1 LRPSTGQD
9 SLNFCLVRPPSE
21 DDGHSRNFPIS
32 AVHTLR
38 SFSLAG
44 SRTASLQPLPPRPL
58 PSQCAPRRPH
68 SLRSVHRL
76 WFDLRIGSEDPPAC
90 RMNTPAFIS
99 ENTLLTDRQS
109 SGQPAVL
116 PTSHLPDCTFAHPP
130 LRPPTRFFVDNLEH
144 PSTAHKQV
152 VCSTLAFLPPIQTGQ
167 PAHEFPDKCQRE
179 CCSMPRRSKGCPL
192 ALRRPERG

>member
-1 LRPSTGQD
+1 LRPSSGQD
-9 SLNFCLVRPPSE
+9 SLNFCSVRPPSE
-21 DDGHSRNFPIS
+21 DDGQSRNFPIS

-58 PSQCAPRRPH
+58 PSRCAPRRPH

-90 RMNTPAFIS
+90 RMNTLDFIS
-99 ENTLLTDRQS
+99 ENESLTDRQP
-109 SGQPAVL
+109 SGQHAVADEPSSWL
-116 PTSHLPDCTFAHPP
+116 HVCTS
-130 LRPPTRFFVDNLEH
+130 
-144 PSTAHKQV
+144 ST
-152 VCSTLAFLPPIQTGQ
+152 STTGAFLRRQSRASLHCTQSSCVFDACLSSAKQTGK
-167 PAHEFPDKCQRE
+167 PAHDVPDKCQRE
-179 CCSMPRRSKGCPL
+179 CCSLPRRSKGCPL